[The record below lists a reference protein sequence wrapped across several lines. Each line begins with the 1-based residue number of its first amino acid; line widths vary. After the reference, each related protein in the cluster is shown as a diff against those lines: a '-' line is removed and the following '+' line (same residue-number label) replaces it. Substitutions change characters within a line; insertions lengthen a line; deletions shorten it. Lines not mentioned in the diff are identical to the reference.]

1 MGNHQNHLG
10 SFKNTGSC
18 PPFQAQGKNLQ
29 ERTQRSTSL
38 SSLLPDSSD
47 GQQGLGVISPFLP
60 RLAPYFPPGFLTPAF
75 TRSEKYTCLRK
86 RLEPLQEQ
94 RAANVFQNKEL
105 SIFIII
111 SRPIFRPWL
120 TRPLELQI
128 NTYFVPCL
136 NRCSNI
142 GDTRFIQAGRQLPQ
156 LSESILPFH
165 SSQEEKLI
173 ILS

>member
-10 SFKNTGSC
+10 CFKNTDSC

-29 ERTQRSTSL
+29 ERTQRPTSL
-38 SSLLPDSSD
+38 SSLLPDNSD
-47 GQQGLGVISPFLP
+47 GQQGLGVISALLP
-60 RLAPYFPPGFLTPAF
+60 RLAPYLPPGFLTPAF
-75 TRSEKYTCLRK
+75 AHSEKDTCLRK
-86 RLEPLQEQ
+86 WPEPLQEQ
-94 RAANVFQNKEL
+94 QAAKVFQNKEL

-120 TRPLELQI
+120 TWPLELQI

-142 GDTRFIQAGRQLPQ
+142 GGY
-156 LSESILPFH
+156 
-165 SSQEEKLI
+165 
-173 ILS
+173 